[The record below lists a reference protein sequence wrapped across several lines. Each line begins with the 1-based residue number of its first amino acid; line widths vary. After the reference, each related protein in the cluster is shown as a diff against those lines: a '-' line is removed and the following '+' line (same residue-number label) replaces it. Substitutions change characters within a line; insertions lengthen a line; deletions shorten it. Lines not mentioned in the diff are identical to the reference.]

1 MTSAFSFCRLFEKE
15 IHQWAKTGPVPLH
28 DRAVPVRIEKRLPP
42 VVNIPALI
50 AAAAGMECFYFK
62 DRRNRY
68 ETGAIGC
75 VRAYGSGSDGTLP
88 IEQADLLWVEDPR
101 FTLFGGMS
109 FFDEPAPPEWDA
121 FGRIRFVLPLLE
133 LHREENACRI
143 VLNVFSSESA
153 SQSDFAE
160 ELLERLKSLDSMPIS
175 QEDKVISSFT
185 EALVPGRQRWQK
197 LVDTALDWLR
207 ENGARKVVLARKK
220 ILKSTAL
227 WDPVALFHCLGQ
239 IREDSFL
246 FFCRQKN
253 GDAFMGRSPE
263 RLFRIAQGFLTSDAI
278 AGTRRRG
285 EHPEE
290 DERLSAAL
298 MASGKD
304 ILEHRFV
311 ADYIRAQLAFL
322 CKEVTIEASA
332 GPLKLRHL
340 QHIITRVSGRVAK
353 GHAPFDIMRRLHP
366 TPAVGGMPPQLSRE
380 LIRRLEPFGRGWFG
394 APIGWMTRDAAEFAV
409 GIRSA
414 LVSGNELHLFGGA
427 GIVTGS
433 DAEMEWQETGHKMEN
448 FTRILQ
454 GC

>member
-1 MTSAFSFCRLFEKE
+1 MTSVFSFYRLFEKD
-15 IHQWAKTGPVPLH
+15 IHQWAKAGPVPPH
-28 DRAVPVRIEKRLPP
+28 GKGVPVRMEKRLPLG
-42 VVNIPALI
+42 VNIPALVGS
-50 AAAAGMECFYFK
+50 AAGMNRFYFK

-75 VRAYGSGSDGTLP
+75 VRAYGDESDGAFP
-88 IEQADLLWVEDPR
+88 IEQADLLWEEDRR

-109 FFDEPAPPEWDA
+109 FFDEPTPPEWDS

-133 LHREENACRI
+133 LHREENVCRM
-143 VLNVFSSESA
+143 VLNAFPSESA

-160 ELLERLKSLDSMPIS
+160 NLLETLKNLDAMPPS
-175 QEDKVISSFT
+175 VQDKGIPSYT
-185 EALVPGRQRWQK
+185 ETLNPGRQRWQA

-220 ILKSTAL
+220 VLKSTEL

-239 IREDSFL
+239 IREDAFL
-246 FFCRQKN
+246 FFCGQKN

-263 RLFRIAQGFLTSDAI
+263 RLFRIAQGFLASDAI

-285 EHPEE
+285 DDPE
-290 DERLSAAL
+290 DDARLSAEL
-298 MASGKD
+298 MASVKD

-322 CKEVTIEASA
+322 CKDVTMEASA
-332 GPLKLRHL
+332 SPLKLRHL
-340 QHIITRVSGRVAK
+340 QHIITRVSGRVAN
-353 GHAPFDIMRRLHP
+353 GHAPFDIMERLHP
-366 TPAVGGMPPQLSRE
+366 TPAVGGMPPRLSRE
-380 LIRRLEPFGRGWFG
+380 LIMRLEPFGRGWFG
-394 APIGWMTRDAAEFAV
+394 APIGWMRKDAAEFAV

-414 LVSGNELHLFGGA
+414 LVRGTELHLFGGA

-448 FTRILQ
+448 FTRILR